1 MQELLILNAKD
12 YNLTIE
18 RLEQIKEP
26 FIPLAEEYKTHI
38 PNIENILN
46 EFKENWISIDLTNK
60 AKRIKLDIA
69 KIRTNT
75 KKTKDSEKDWILQ
88 IWNAIQ
94 KCHNIIVDVIIEQE
108 EKLEQIIKF
117 AENQEKERINKLQND
132 RIYEVADYWVDWTNL
147 SLWFMKDE
155 VYALYLA
162 WVKLDYEKKK
172 KEEAELKIKLE
183 QEELKRKEE
192 QEKIKQE
199 NDKLKEE
206 LRLKEIEIQKQKNI
220 EYARIENEIKLKR
233 QLEDQERIRKNKE
246 QETLEFQQ
254 QAEFVWFL
262 KNNWWTQEWREDFYI
277 QHLDNWKIILYKK
290 IAELCKN

>member
-12 YNLTIE
+12 FNLTIE

-26 FIPLAEEYKTHI
+26 FIPLAEEYKTYI
-38 PNIENILN
+38 WQIETTLN
-46 EFKENWISIDLTNK
+46 EFKEKWISIDLENK
-60 AKRIKLDIA
+60 AKRLKLYIA
-69 KIRTNT
+69 KIRTAT
-75 KKTKDSEKDWILQ
+75 KKTKDIEKDWVLQ

-94 KCHNIIVDVIIEQE
+94 KCHNIIVDIIIEQE
-108 EKLEQIIKF
+108 LKLEEIIKF
-117 AENQEKERINKLQND
+117 AENKEKERINKLQNN
-132 RIYEVADYWVDWTNL
+132 RIYEVADYWIDWTNL

-155 VYALYLA
+155 IYTLYLA
-162 WVKLDYEKKK
+162 WLKLDYEKKK

-183 QEELKRKEE
+183 QEELKRREDEE
-192 QEKIKQE
+192 RVKLE

-206 LRLKEIEIQKQKNI
+206 LRIQQIEIQKQKNI

-233 QLEDQERIRKNKE
+233 ELEDQERLKRNKE

-262 KNNWWTQEWREDFYI
+262 KSNWYTQELKEDFYI
-277 QHLDNWKIILYKK
+277 KYLDNWKIILYKK
-290 IAELCKN
+290 IAELW